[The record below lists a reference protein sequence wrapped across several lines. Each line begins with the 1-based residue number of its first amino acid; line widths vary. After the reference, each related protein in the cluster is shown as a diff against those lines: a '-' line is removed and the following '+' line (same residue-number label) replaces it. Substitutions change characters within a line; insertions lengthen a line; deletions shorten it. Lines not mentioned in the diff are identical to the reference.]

1 MASLTPV
8 YITPDTRKPTTR
20 RVGVAIPFRATSSG
34 KLARVSGE
42 ENDFKIISTAL
53 MSQDND
59 NPWQQGGDSID
70 RALFEADSPQA
81 RAVITRRVENVFA
94 DFERQHRYRLI
105 PNTVLVRVT
114 AEMIVFV
121 EFKYHNL
128 ESDQIRDLAVPVG
141 GV

>member
-1 MASLTPV
+1 
-8 YITPDTRKPTTR
+8 
-20 RVGVAIPFRATSSG
+20 
-34 KLARVSGE
+34 
-42 ENDFKIISTAL
+42 

-59 NPWQQGGDSID
+59 NPWQQGNDSID
-70 RALFEADSPQA
+70 RALFETDSPQA

-94 DFERQHRYRLI
+94 SFERQHRYRLI

-114 AEMIVFV
+114 TDMIVFV